1 MRISDWSSDVCSSD
15 LCCGGALHCID
26 SDISSRLDVIP
37 VQYRVI
43 VTSRPR
49 MACRACS
56 DGVFQAPAPKHIV
69 PGGLPTEALI
79 ADVLVRK
86 NADHTPFYRQ
96 AQALRRQGIEIDR
109 SEEPTSE
116 LESLIR
122 ISYAVLYLKKSK
134 T

>member
-1 MRISDWSSDVCSSD
+1 MRIRDWSSDVCSSD
-15 LCCGGALHCID
+15 LEEVILPDERECPCCGGALHCID

-79 ADVLVRK
+79 ADV
-86 NADHTPFYRQ
+86 
-96 AQALRRQGIEIDR
+96 R
-109 SEEPTSE
+109 SEERRVGKECVSTCRSRWAPSP
-116 LESLIR
+116 
-122 ISYAVLYLKKSK
+122 
-134 T
+134 